1 MPKEDIANSPDYRQE
16 TLLDKMINEIKDPTT
31 KDLAAQLRD
40 NINVMEST
48 PKHGKHTPEY
58 KIVEDNKV
66 YAKAELKASKLRE
79 ELKTRAPEILK
90 TFDNTRKT
98 MTKQKTQQKQKE
110 QSFKKQEAKQ
120 ETSLNDFKSLLAK
133 QTNNLKQ
140 CKKVDTFMNRLFNKN
155 KITNAIQNY
164 VTTQVKI
171 DNALRADQSLG
182 WNARKE
188 MEKLENPPQKLQ
200 KAVEDYKQSLSKS
213 LTSYQEKNTQQPTQ
227 EKKLYNLTQ
236 DASNRAKNSNLSSPS
251 QSKPNPT
258 R

>member
-31 KDLAAQLRD
+31 KDLVAQLRD

-98 MTKQKTQQKQKE
+98 M
-110 QSFKKQEAKQ
+110 AKQ

-188 MEKLENPPQKLQ
+188 MAKLENPPQKLQ
-200 KAVEDYKQSLSKS
+200 KAVKDYKQSLSKS
-213 LTSYQEKNTQQPTQ
+213 LTSHQVKTRRKSTHAA
-227 EKKLYNLTQ
+227 LDNLTQ
-236 DASNRAKNSNLSSPS
+236 NASNRAKNSNLSSPS

>member
-31 KDLAAQLRD
+31 KDLVAQLRD

-98 MTKQKTQQKQKE
+98 M
-110 QSFKKQEAKQ
+110 AKQ

-188 MEKLENPPQKLQ
+188 MAKLENPPQKLQ

-213 LTSYQEKNTQQPTQ
+213 LTSHQVKTRRKSTHAA
-227 EKKLYNLTQ
+227 LDNLTQ
-236 DASNRAKNSNLSSPS
+236 NASNRAKNSNLSSPS

>member
-1 MPKEDIANSPDYRQE
+1 MKKSVRIFFIKEPLVLFFMENIRKPYQIFSTLEKDGTKTKRKHDKVNTKIQIKKKRGIDMPKEDIANSPDYRQE

-31 KDLAAQLRD
+31 KDLVAQLRD

-98 MTKQKTQQKQKE
+98 MAKQKTQQKQKE

-140 CKKVDTFMNRLFNKN
+140 CKR
-155 KITNAIQNY
+155 
-164 VTTQVKI
+164 
-171 DNALRADQSLG
+171 
-182 WNARKE
+182 
-188 MEKLENPPQKLQ
+188 
-200 KAVEDYKQSLSKS
+200 
-213 LTSYQEKNTQQPTQ
+213 
-227 EKKLYNLTQ
+227 
-236 DASNRAKNSNLSSPS
+236 
-251 QSKPNPT
+251 
-258 R
+258 

>member
-31 KDLAAQLRD
+31 KDLVAQLRD

-98 MTKQKTQQKQKE
+98 MAKQKTQQKQKE

-120 ETSLNDFKSLLAK
+120 ETSL
-133 QTNNLKQ
+133 NNLKQ

-188 MEKLENPPQKLQ
+188 MAKLENPPQKLQ

-213 LTSYQEKNTQQPTQ
+213 LTSHQVKTRRKSTHAA
-227 EKKLYNLTQ
+227 LDNLTQ
-236 DASNRAKNSNLSSPS
+236 NASNRAKNSNLSSPS